1 MRARARAWLELD
13 VLFVFAA
20 IFNLTR
26 TIRKKNRFTETRF
39 FKNIFFKQNLF
50 KYQICIN
57 RTEVYV
63 SNFAVG

>member
-26 TIRKKNRFTETRF
+26 TKQD
-39 FKNIFFKQNLF
+39 FKQYIF
-50 KYQICIN
+50 K
-57 RTEVYV
+57 TELI
-63 SNFAVG
+63 